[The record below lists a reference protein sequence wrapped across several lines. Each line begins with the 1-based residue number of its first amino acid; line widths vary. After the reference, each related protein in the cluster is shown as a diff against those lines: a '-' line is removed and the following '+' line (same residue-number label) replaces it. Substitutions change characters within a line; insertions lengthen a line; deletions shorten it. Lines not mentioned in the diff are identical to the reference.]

1 MTIRSKFGRKS
12 TKRRPKSSE
21 NRPKFALKRF
31 WVLKA
36 VSGTPRDALG
46 THPGRLRA
54 APGSILERPGRAKS
68 NREPSKSAS
77 WAVLGRS
84 EESLEGH
91 SVVKAC
97 GKHVRNDFW
106 DARLSK
112 NHSIS
117 CVSPL
122 VGWFYCARPCR
133 TQNPRKSKRFGFQ
146 NRVQGP
152 FERASRAQ
160 KRPVR
165 AKKFARSAFGASEN
179 LKVSAN
185 ESTSSEQERLQA
197 AKTRAPPE
205 APEAFFGN
213 FEMDFLKV
221 CQDKKF
227 N

>member
-1 MTIRSKFGRKS
+1 MFARICTHRATTCNTDVTVKTARWSKASLEKSMTIRSKFGRKS

-21 NRPKFALKRF
+21 NRRKFALKRF

-146 NRVQGP
+146 NRPQ
-152 FERASRAQ
+152 ERPGDPKSRPGA
-160 KRPVR
+160 PVR
-165 AKKFARSAFGASEN
+165 TAKRG
-179 LKVSAN
+179 KVAQ
-185 ESTSSEQERLQA
+185 SSSI
-197 AKTRAPPE
+197 
-205 APEAFFGN
+205 F
-213 FEMDFLKV
+213 
-221 CQDKKF
+221 
-227 N
+227 